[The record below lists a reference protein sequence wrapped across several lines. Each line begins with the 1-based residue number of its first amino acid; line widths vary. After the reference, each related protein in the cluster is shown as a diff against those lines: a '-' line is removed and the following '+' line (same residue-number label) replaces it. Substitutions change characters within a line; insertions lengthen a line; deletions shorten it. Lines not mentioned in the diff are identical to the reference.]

1 MSFTC
6 YFCNKL
12 IKDNTEVGHATV
24 CSRVLEAC
32 PYKCGSYVAR
42 AEMTKHKRE
51 CTNASQSQMSKAKS
65 MASLAQ
71 VDNISL
77 SNRSIGNG
85 SIGSDSGHHSM
96 TNGVSQEKMIKNL
109 QSLNA
114 FCAQFKQNI
123 DRINYQNNAF
133 NQWKSIID
141 TQIND
146 IKKSLEFHQTSKEN
160 TDGILYRMQEL
171 LFNLDQLPLSF
182 KSLKDAFKNEQLLNR
197 KINSDVTQNLEQ
209 FRLKFQ
215 EDVANLMTTISI
227 QNEENKE
234 LKSNLEKTKAALEEQ
249 QLKLTNVVFDLRST
263 TQTASETEEKVEIL
277 ERENNNLKRTI
288 EELTMDIENFQLN
301 NDKSSMTGKLMWK
314 IHRVQGKLQ
323 TAKETQCCYHSSAL
337 YTHEYG
343 YKINLS
349 LYLNGRGKWKDR
361 YALLCMNVLKGD
373 YDLMLKWP
381 CCIEGSLTLRD
392 LENFDDP
399 RHFSKSIV
407 AKRQSAEDDPDEP
420 KESDPTFMFIPHNV
434 LFKEKHVKG
443 DTIFLELTILRTR

>member
-1 MSFTC
+1 
-6 YFCNKL
+6 
-12 IKDNTEVGHATV
+12 
-24 CSRVLEAC
+24 
-32 PYKCGSYVAR
+32 
-42 AEMTKHKRE
+42 
-51 CTNASQSQMSKAKS
+51 
-65 MASLAQ
+65 
-71 VDNISL
+71 
-77 SNRSIGNG
+77 
-85 SIGSDSGHHSM
+85 M

-123 DRINYQNNAF
+123 DRINYQNNTF

-234 LKSNLEKTKAALEEQ
+234 LKNNLEKTKAALEEQ

-277 ERENNNLKRTI
+277 ERENSNLKRTI

-301 NDKSSMTGKLMWK
+301 NDKSSMTGNF
-314 IHRVQGKLQ
+314 IIV
-323 TAKETQCCYHSSAL
+323 Y
-337 YTHEYG
+337 
-343 YKINLS
+343 
-349 LYLNGRGKWKDR
+349 
-361 YALLCMNVLKGD
+361 
-373 YDLMLKWP
+373 
-381 CCIEGSLTLRD
+381 CIE
-392 LENFDDP
+392 E
-399 RHFSKSIV
+399 H
-407 AKRQSAEDDPDEP
+407 
-420 KESDPTFMFIPHNV
+420 
-434 LFKEKHVKG
+434 
-443 DTIFLELTILRTR
+443 